1 MFLSVGFCNVPASSP
16 PWGGDGH
23 YTFGDEDDPFAESYI
38 YESASVDII
47 GGTFGALHAFDYSA
61 VYMTAGEGNRIWS
74 HDSSTVDLY
83 GGTIDV
89 LAGFDDA
96 EITMFVES
104 YTIEMDP
111 FLGYDARLTGSW
123 FYFPGTFNIL
133 VREGSLSYITV
144 EVVPEPATILLI
156 GLGGLILRAC

>member
-1 MFLSVGFCNVPASSP
+1 
-16 PWGGDGH
+16 
-23 YTFGDEDDPFAESYI
+23 
-38 YESASVDII
+38 VDII
-47 GGTFGALHAFDYSA
+47 GGSFGALHAFDYSA
-61 VYMTAGEGNRIWS
+61 VLMYDGTGDRIWS

-123 FYFPGTFNIL
+123 IGNNGNFDILIHDGGLPHINI
-133 VREGSLSYITV
+133 
-144 EVVPEPATILLI
+144 VPEPATILLF
-156 GLGGLILRAC
+156 GFGGLIMRAC